1 MSNPFDD
8 QDGFFLVLVNSEGQ
22 YSIWPAFVA
31 VPDGWTVA
39 MEAGTRDAAVAFV
52 ESNWTD
58 LRPLSLREQSAAG
71 RSR

>member
-8 QDGFFLVLVNSEGQ
+8 QDGFFMVLVNTEGQ
-22 YSIWPAFVA
+22 HSIWPAFA
-31 VPDGWTVA
+31 TVPDGWTVA

-58 LRPLSLREQSAAG
+58 LRPLSLRERSTAG
-71 RSR
+71 PSR